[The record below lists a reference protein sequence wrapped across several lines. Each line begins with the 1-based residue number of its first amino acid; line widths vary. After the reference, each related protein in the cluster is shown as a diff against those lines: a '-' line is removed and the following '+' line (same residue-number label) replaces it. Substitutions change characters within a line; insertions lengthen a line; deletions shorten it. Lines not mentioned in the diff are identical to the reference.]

1 MHSKLCTLLFSGG
14 KFCYAEWGRQPS
26 FPFFA
31 WEKDNI
37 SKSDEQDEITR
48 REREKMIDL
57 DKPALKEHLRRRT
70 PEGRYEISD
79 IDLVLNIRARKEEGN
94 TGGVRILCEALLE
107 RCASEFQ
114 RRTHGLR
121 HRPELREE
129 AIANMNEHL
138 LREAMDP
145 TEIFMTQNFIHYL
158 RCLCADE
165 FTRVLRQ
172 EGLHYRRDKDGRPSG
187 RPQHVPRALIEPLR
201 PAPADD
207 EGASLSADVA
217 DPHDQFE
224 RLHAVDESQRILTYL
239 TDPLDRMIMVLRAID
254 GMKWDDIAQIC
265 KRTERTVRLRYER
278 ARSYLRECIDRER
291 ITTIQGTQAKS

>member
-1 MHSKLCTLLFSGG
+1 
-14 KFCYAEWGRQPS
+14 
-26 FPFFA
+26 
-31 WEKDNI
+31 
-37 SKSDEQDEITR
+37 
-48 REREKMIDL
+48 
-57 DKPALKEHLRRRT
+57 
-70 PEGRYEISD
+70 
-79 IDLVLNIRARKEEGN
+79 
-94 TGGVRILCEALLE
+94 
-107 RCASEFQ
+107 
-114 RRTHGLR
+114 
-121 HRPELREE
+121 
-129 AIANMNEHL
+129 
-138 LREAMDP
+138 
-145 TEIFMTQNFIHYL
+145 MTQNFIHYL

>member
-1 MHSKLCTLLFSGG
+1 MLSWEEYT
-14 KFCYAEWGRQPS
+14 A
-26 FPFFA
+26 FPFFVLD
-31 WEKDNI
+31 KDI
-37 SKSDEQDEITR
+37 MSRSHEQDEITHW
-48 REREKMIDL
+48 EREKMIDL
-57 DKPALKEHLRRRT
+57 DEPALKERLRRRT

-79 IDLVLNIRARKEEGN
+79 IELVLNIRARQAEGN
-94 TGGVRILCEALLE
+94 TGGVRKLCEVLLE

-114 RRTHGLR
+114 LRTYGLR

-138 LREAMDP
+138 LREAMDAK
-145 TEIFMTQNFIHYL
+145 EIFMTQNFIHYL

-172 EGLHYRRDKDGRPSG
+172 EGLHYRRDSEGRPSG
-187 RPQHVPRALIEPLR
+187 RPQHVPRALIDPLR
-201 PAPADD
+201 PTPPDD
-207 EGASLSADVA
+207 EGALSADVA

-239 TDPLDRMIMVLRAID
+239 SDPLDRMIMVLRAIE
-254 GMKWDDIAQIC
+254 GMKWNDIALAC

-278 ARSYLRECIDRER
+278 SRSYLRECIDRER
-291 ITTIQGTQAKS
+291 ITYIHGTRAQS